1 MIAGARNYKD
11 SRKWPGYQGETFYAR
26 TDHTPRQLDIAGYIY
41 ISTIYI
47 STYLSIYVST
57 YQPFYISTYL
67 LSSQPPA
74 PIWCQQR
81 VVTAVR
87 KPQDGSGLC

>member
-41 ISTIYI
+41 ISTYLHIYI
-47 STYLSIYVST
+47 STV
-57 YQPFYISTYL
+57 
-67 LSSQPPA
+67 
-74 PIWCQQR
+74 
-81 VVTAVR
+81 
-87 KPQDGSGLC
+87 

>member
-11 SRKWPGYQGETFYAR
+11 SRKWSGYQGETFYAR
-26 TDHTPRQLDIAGYIY
+26 TDHTPRQMDIAGYI
-41 ISTIYI
+41 
-47 STYLSIYVST
+47 
-57 YQPFYISTYL
+57 YISTYL